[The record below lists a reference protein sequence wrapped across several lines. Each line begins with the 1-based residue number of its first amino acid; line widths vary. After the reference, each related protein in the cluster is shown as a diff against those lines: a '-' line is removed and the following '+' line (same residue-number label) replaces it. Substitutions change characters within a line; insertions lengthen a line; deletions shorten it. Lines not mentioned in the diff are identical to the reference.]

1 MNNKQ
6 QREITMMNIDED
18 TYLDLT
24 VVHTIKLC
32 MHEELVSKGLIV
44 QDENGDY
51 SIVEEKYR
59 ELVEYIV
66 ENSSSPVTELDIGY

>member
-1 MNNKQ
+1 
-6 QREITMMNIDED
+6 MMNIDED

-44 QDENGDY
+44 QDENGNY

>member
-1 MNNKQ
+1 
-6 QREITMMNIDED
+6 MMDIEED

-51 SIVEEKYR
+51 SIVEEWQKYR